1 MLVFNQIPNEAIVP
15 MSAAS
20 IIFIKKM
27 ERKYSKGSGGVQ
39 TPLFP
44 VVFTDSFPCQHQSL
58 ESLVLQSAYSWT
70 QLSKILKMHATY
82 RISLNAAYQIIS

>member
-27 ERKYSKGSGGVQ
+27 ERKYSKG
-39 TPLFP
+39 
-44 VVFTDSFPCQHQSL
+44 
-58 ESLVLQSAYSWT
+58 
-70 QLSKILKMHATY
+70 
-82 RISLNAAYQIIS
+82 